1 MGAFLLRKTN
11 LRAQRYTQMGKTR
24 YGRGPVVR
32 KGATMN
38 KRIKG
43 VNLSGWFIPEPWV
56 TPSLFAAT
64 GASNAEELQA
74 ALGTA
79 EYNERMRQ
87 HYESFMTEDDFRRIA
102 AIGLDAVR
110 LPVPWYAFGSQEED
124 ASYISVVD
132 YIDRTMEWAGKY
144 DLKVLLDLATV
155 PGGQGDS
162 NEQSLSEFTAEWHS
176 STSGRHTALQT
187 LERLAERYGSAESLL
202 GIELLDSPQ
211 MRQRQGLFGMTDGIP
226 AHYLRN
232 FYRDAYKL
240 VRMHMPV
247 DKMVV
252 FSSSGYPSEWKRFMS
267 SSRYENVVMDVHL
280 YHYQDELSQ
289 DITSPNGLAK
299 AIARNKKVLKEA
311 TSCGLPVIVGEWSGA
326 AVFANS
332 SVTPEGRA
340 AYERIFVA
348 NQLASFTSAQGWF
361 FQTWKT
367 EKRIPAWDA
376 RATLATFEKA
386 MID

>member
-1 MGAFLLRKTN
+1 
-11 LRAQRYTQMGKTR
+11 MGKTR

-64 GASNAEELQA
+64 GASNAEELQT

-289 DITSPNGLAK
+289 DITSPNGLAN